1 MSESPVHETEARPL
15 YPFHPF
21 VWQHEI
27 WQRLT
32 SLADSA
38 RLPHALLLSGHNG
51 IGKQRLALAFAA
63 RLLCQVPTAQ
73 GACGACKSCQLLSY
87 GTHPDF
93 VWLQPETDA
102 KTEKT
107 AKFIKVDQIRELV
120 GFAEKSAQLGG
131 YRVVLIEPA
140 HLLNVQAANALLK
153 TLEEPGRDTLIM
165 LLSAQPLSLSA
176 TIRSRCQ
183 QITLATPLVA
193 DALAW
198 LAPQVRDEDMARL
211 LLSLSD
217 GAPLAA
223 LELRDAL
230 WFGERERLLK
240 DLLALRERRQSA
252 LSVAQRWHGLG
263 AEAVLPAL
271 ASMTEDVAV
280 IASGAT
286 LVKHRDLMPIITS
299 VARLLNPAAVLG
311 FRQGIAE
318 KQRLLGG
325 NVQGN
330 TLLDAAFSEWAAL
343 V

>member
-1 MSESPVHETEARPL
+1 MSESRLSESESRPL
-15 YPFHPF
+15 YPFHPYT
-21 VWQHEI
+21 WQHDV

-32 SLADSA
+32 VLADTA
-38 RLPHALLLSGHNG
+38 RLPHALLLSGHAG

-63 RLLCQVPTAQ
+63 RLLCPVSTAQ
-73 GACGACKSCQLLSY
+73 GACGICKSCHLLSA

-93 VWLQPETDA
+93 VWLLPETDP

-107 AKFIKVDQIRELV
+107 ARYIKVDQIRELV
-120 GFAEKSAQLGG
+120 SFAEKSAQLGG
-131 YRVVLIEPA
+131 HRVVVIEPA

-153 TLEEPGRDTLIM
+153 TLEEPGRDTFIM

-183 QITLATPLVA
+183 QIALATPVLA
-193 DALAW
+193 EALAW
-198 LAPQVRDEDMARL
+198 LVPQVRDEAVARL

-223 LELRDAL
+223 LALRDAL

-240 DLLALRERRQSA
+240 DLVALREGLPA
-252 LSVAQRWHGLG
+252 LMVAQRWHALG

-280 IASGAT
+280 LASGAT
-286 LVKHRDLMPIITS
+286 LVRHHDLAPVITAL
-299 VARLLNPAAVLG
+299 ARQVSAAAVLG
-311 FRQGIAE
+311 FRQGLAE
-318 KQRLLGG
+318 KQRLLSG

-330 TLLDAAFSEWAAL
+330 ILLDAAFSEWAAL
-343 V
+343 A